1 MARRPDFPSRVSTPV
16 TGPVRTAPVRTGKAS
31 PARRRVDVSDWLGGI
46 RFSGFMAIML
56 SLVVLAVFVLVP
68 SIGTYLE
75 QRQRIASLQEAVAVS
90 QAEVDRLEAERDRWT
105 DANYIASQARERLYY
120 VKPGEVV
127 YLVDNDIDESLL
139 PMSHGPVSDKVEKTK
154 VDWMTKALRSV
165 TESGL
170 AQSVMVPEGA
180 TDTPEPTEPAGES
193 GEQTDLPTP

>member
-1 MARRPDFPSRVSTPV
+1 MPRRPDFPSRVSTPARADTSSGYRGT
-16 TGPVRTAPVRTGKAS
+16 TGTK
-31 PARRRVDVSDWLGGI
+31 RVDVRDWLRGI

-56 SLVVLAVFVLVP
+56 GLVVLAVFVLVP
-68 SIGTYLE
+68 SISTYLE

-90 QAEVDRLEAERDRWT
+90 QIEVDRLEAERDRWT

-127 YLVDNDIDESLL
+127 YLVDNDLDEALL
-139 PMSHGPVSDKVEKTK
+139 PIGRGPVSDQVQKTN

-170 AQSVMVPEGA
+170 AQSVVPTEDA
-180 TDTPEPTEPAGES
+180 AITPEPGEP
-193 GEQTDLPTP
+193 TDSPTP

>member
-1 MARRPDFPSRVSTPV
+1 MARRPDFPSRVSAPT
-16 TGPVRTAPVRTGKAS
+16 TAPVRMTT
-31 PARRRVDVSDWLGGI
+31 ARGSKTTNRAKRVDVRDWLGGI

-56 SLVVLAVFVLVP
+56 GLVVLAVFVLVP

-90 QAEVDRLEAERDRWT
+90 QKEVDRLEAERDRWT

-127 YLVDNDIDESLL
+127 YLVDNDLDESLL
-139 PMSHGPVSDKVEKTK
+139 PLGRGPVSDKVEKTS
-154 VDWMTKALRSV
+154 VNWMTKALRSV

-170 AQSVMVPEGA
+170 AQSVAV
-180 TDTPEPTEPAGES
+180 TDEAANTPEP
-193 GEQTDLPTP
+193 GEQTDSPTP

>member
-1 MARRPDFPSRVSTPV
+1 MARRPDFPSRGSATP
-16 TGPVRTAPVRTGKAS
+16 TAPVRVAAERGRRPTGG
-31 PARRRVDVSDWLGGI
+31 RHRVDVRDWLGGI

-127 YLVDNDIDESLL
+127 YLVDNDLDESLL
-139 PMSHGPVSDKVEKTK
+139 PHARGPVSDKVQKTSI
-154 VDWMTKALRSV
+154 DWMTKALRSV

-170 AQSVMVPEGA
+170 AQSVAVPEDGA
-180 TDTPEPTEPAGES
+180 DTPDPATPVPES
-193 GEQTDLPTP
+193 GEQTGSPSP